1 MQTSSESRAQMD
13 TQGDSGA
20 DWIESVMLIPRR
32 LLFIKARR
40 KVVERLVFY
49 SLANPRHVGLVVR
62 EIVNR
67 TEL

>member
-1 MQTSSESRAQMD
+1 MD

-20 DWIESVMLIPRR
+20 DWIESVKLIPCR
-32 LLFIKARR
+32 LLFIKPHR

-49 SLANPRHVGLVVR
+49 GSANPRHVGLVVR
-62 EIVNR
+62 EVVNR